1 MKQSMQKFMH
11 GLNKEQKTIKLIQ
24 MKKAIS
30 TLSIVR
36 FIRLPFLVLMLVVGV
51 QTLLAQDST
60 IAKTPVVKKSSFVKN
75 TFDGNHIIDN
85 QTVMVPIKGTFEF
98 DIQHRFGTVEH
109 GWKDLGGLFASANML
124 LGFSYVPI
132 KDIQIGFGATNDRM
146 QTVGTLKYSLLKQ
159 TKNNKMPV
167 SVTLFGNMV
176 MDTRAKNSSLPIVNV
191 QDRISYFS
199 QLIIAR
205 KLTENFSL
213 QVAPSFSYFNNVEG
227 YYDDAKIIQAKTNN
241 GHLAISVAG
250 RYKITDGMSII
261 ANYDQPLTQHPM
273 NNPNPNISL
282 GLDMKTSG
290 HDFQIFVGNYG
301 YILPQNN
308 NVYNH
313 NDFTKSQFLIGF
325 NISRLWNF

>member
-1 MKQSMQKFMH
+1 MIR
-11 GLNKEQKTIKLIQ
+11 L
-24 MKKAIS
+24 
-30 TLSIVR
+30 
-36 FIRLPFLVLMLVVGV
+36 IRLPLLMLVLVLAV
-51 QTLLAQDST
+51 NELMAQDST
-60 IAKTPVVKKSSFVKN
+60 QATAPVVKKKSYVKN
-75 TFDGNHIIDN
+75 TFDGNFIIDN

-109 GWKDLGGLFASANML
+109 GWKDLAGLFASANML

-132 KDIQIGFGATNDRM
+132 KDLQVGFGATNDRM
-146 QTVGTLKYSLLKQ
+146 QVDGNLKYALFKQ

-167 SVTLFGNMV
+167 SVTLFANTV
-176 MDTRAKNSSLPIVNV
+176 MDTRAKSSSLPIINL
-191 QDRISYFS
+191 QDRLCFFS

-205 KLTENFSL
+205 KINEKISL
-213 QVAPSFSYFNNVEG
+213 QVGPSLSYFNNVEA
-227 YYDDAKIIQAKTNN
+227 YYDVNKVIQPKINN
-241 GHLAISVAG
+241 AHLAISAAG
-250 RYKITDGMSII
+250 KFKLTEGLSLI
-261 ANYDQPLTQHPM
+261 ANYDQPITQHPM

-313 NDFTKSQFLIGF
+313 NDFSKSQFLIGF

>member
-1 MKQSMQKFMH
+1 MH
-11 GLNKEQKTIKLIQ
+11 GLNREQKTIKLIQ

-36 FIRLPFLVLMLVVGV
+36 FIRFPFLVLMLFVGV

-60 IAKTPVVKKSSFVKN
+60 KVKSPIVKKKSYVKN
-75 TFDGNHIIDN
+75 TFEGNHIIDN

-124 LGFSYVPI
+124 LGFSYVPV
-132 KDIQIGFGATNDRM
+132 KDIQFGFGATNDRM
-146 QTVGTLKYSLLKQ
+146 QTVGTVKYSLLKQ
-159 TKNNKMPV
+159 TKNNKIPV

-176 MDTRAKNSSLPIVNV
+176 MDTRAKNSSLPIINL
-191 QDRISYFS
+191 QDRLSYFS

-205 KLTENFSL
+205 KINENLSL
-213 QVAPSFSYFNNVEG
+213 QVAPSLSYFNNVEG
-227 YYDDAKIIQAKTNN
+227 YYNDAKIIQAKTNN

-250 RYKITDGMSII
+250 RYKITEVMSII
-261 ANYDQPLTQHPM
+261 ANYDQPITQHPM

>member
-1 MKQSMQKFMH
+1 MIH
-11 GLNKEQKTIKLIQ
+11 L
-24 MKKAIS
+24 
-30 TLSIVR
+30 
-36 FIRLPFLVLMLVVGV
+36 IRLPLIMLVLVLGV
-51 QTLLAQDST
+51 NELMAQDT
-60 IAKTPVVKKSSFVKN
+60 TQAAAPLVVKKSYVKN
-75 TFDGNHIIDN
+75 TFDGNYIIDN

-132 KDIQIGFGATNDRM
+132 KDVQVGFGATNDRM
-146 QTVGTLKYSLLKQ
+146 QVDGNLKYALFKQ

-167 SVTLFGNMV
+167 SVTLFANSV
-176 MDTRAKNSSLPIVNV
+176 MDTRAKNSSLPIINL
-191 QDRISYFS
+191 QDRLSFFS

-205 KLTENFSL
+205 KVNERISL
-213 QVAPSFSYFNNVEG
+213 QLSPSLSYFNNVEG
-227 YYDDAKIIQAKTNN
+227 YYDDNKVIQSKTNN
-241 GHLAISVAG
+241 AHVAISASGKFKLTEGV
-250 RYKITDGMSII
+250 SLI
-261 ANYDQPLTQHPM
+261 ANYDQPITQHPM
-273 NNPNPNISL
+273 NNSNPNISL

-313 NDFTKSQFLIGF
+313 NDFSKSQFLIGF

>member
-1 MKQSMQKFMH
+1 MH
-11 GLNKEQKTIKLIQ
+11 GLNREQKTIKLIQ
-24 MKKAIS
+24 MKNAIS
-30 TLSIVR
+30 YISMMR
-36 FIRLPFLVLMLVVGV
+36 FMRLHILVLMLLVGV

-60 IAKTPVVKKSSFVKN
+60 LAKTTVVKKNALVKN
-75 TFDGNHIIDN
+75 TFEGNYIIDN

-109 GWKDLGGLFASANML
+109 GWNDLGGLFASANML

-132 KDIQIGFGATNDRM
+132 KDLQFGFGATNDRM
-146 QTVGTLKYSLLKQ
+146 QTVGTVKYSLLKQ
-159 TKNNKMPV
+159 TKNNKIPV

-176 MDTRAKNSSLPIVNV
+176 MDTRAKNSSLPIINL
-191 QDRISYFS
+191 QDRLSYFS

-205 KLTENFSL
+205 KINENLSL
-213 QVAPSFSYFNNVEG
+213 QVAPSLSYFNNVEG
-227 YYDDAKIIQAKTNN
+227 YYNDAKIIQAKSNN
-241 GHLAISVAG
+241 SHLAISVAG
-250 RYKITDGMSII
+250 RYKITEGMSII
-261 ANYDQPLTQHPM
+261 ANYDQPITQHPM

>member
-30 TLSIVR
+30 NTSMIR
-36 FIRLPFLVLMLVVGV
+36 FIRLPLLLLL
-51 QTLLAQDST
+51 LLAGVNQLMAQDT
-60 IAKTPVVKKSSFVKN
+60 TKEKAPVVKKNSYVKN
-75 TFDGNHIIDN
+75 TFEGNHIIDN

-132 KDIQIGFGATNDRM
+132 KDLQFGFGATNDRM
-146 QTVGTLKYSLLKQ
+146 QTAGTIKYALLKQ

-167 SVTLFGNMV
+167 SVTLFGNIV
-176 MDTRAKNSSLPIVNV
+176 MDTRAKNSSLPIINV
-191 QDRISYFS
+191 QDRLSYFS

-227 YYDDAKIIQAKTNN
+227 YYDDAKVIQAKTNN
-241 GHLAISVAG
+241 GHLAVSVAG
-250 RYKITDGMSII
+250 KYKITDGMSII
-261 ANYDQPLTQHPM
+261 ANYDQPITQHPM
-273 NNPNPNISL
+273 NNPNPNISI

-313 NDFTKSQFLIGF
+313 NDFSKSQFLIGF

>member
-1 MKQSMQKFMH
+1 
-11 GLNKEQKTIKLIQ
+11 
-24 MKKAIS
+24 MKKAINYTS
-30 TLSIVR
+30 MIRL
-36 FIRLPFLVLMLVVGV
+36 IRLPLMMLILVLGKNELM
-51 QTLLAQDST
+51 AQDST
-60 IAKTPVVKKSSFVKN
+60 QAAAPFVIKKSYVKN
-75 TFDGNHIIDN
+75 TFDGNYIIDN

-98 DIQHRFGTVEH
+98 DIQHRFGTIEH

-132 KDIQIGFGATNDRM
+132 KDLQFGFGATNDRM
-146 QTVGTLKYSLLKQ
+146 QVDGNLKYALFKQ

-167 SVTLFGNMV
+167 SVTLFANSV
-176 MDTRAKNSSLPIVNV
+176 MDTRAKNSSLPIINL
-191 QDRISYFS
+191 QDRLSFFS

-205 KLTENFSL
+205 KVNERISL
-213 QVAPSFSYFNNVEG
+213 QLSPSLSYFNNVEG
-227 YYDDAKIIQAKTNN
+227 YYDENKVIQLKTNN
-241 GHLAISVAG
+241 AHVAISASG
-250 RYKITDGMSII
+250 KFKLTEGISLI
-261 ANYDQPLTQHPM
+261 ANYDQPITQHPM

-313 NDFTKSQFLIGF
+313 NDFSKSQFLIGF

>member
-1 MKQSMQKFMH
+1 
-11 GLNKEQKTIKLIQ
+11 
-24 MKKAIS
+24 MKKAIKYTS
-30 TLSIVR
+30 MIHL
-36 FIRLPFLVLMLVVGV
+36 IRLPLIMLVLVLGV
-51 QTLLAQDST
+51 NELMAQDT
-60 IAKTPVVKKSSFVKN
+60 TQAAAPLVVKKSYVKN
-75 TFDGNHIIDN
+75 TFDGNYIIDN

-132 KDIQIGFGATNDRM
+132 KDVQVGFGATNDRM
-146 QTVGTLKYSLLKQ
+146 QVDGNLKYALFKQ

-167 SVTLFGNMV
+167 SVTLFANSV
-176 MDTRAKNSSLPIVNV
+176 MDTRAKNSSLPIINL
-191 QDRISYFS
+191 QDRLSFFS

-205 KLTENFSL
+205 KVNERISL
-213 QVAPSFSYFNNVEG
+213 QLSPSLSYFNNVEG
-227 YYDDAKIIQAKTNN
+227 YYDDNKVIQSKTNN
-241 GHLAISVAG
+241 AHVAISASGKFKLTEGV
-250 RYKITDGMSII
+250 SLI
-261 ANYDQPLTQHPM
+261 ANYDQPITQHPM
-273 NNPNPNISL
+273 NNSNPNISL

-313 NDFTKSQFLIGF
+313 NDFSKSQFLIGF

>member
-1 MKQSMQKFMH
+1 MIR
-11 GLNKEQKTIKLIQ
+11 L
-24 MKKAIS
+24 
-30 TLSIVR
+30 
-36 FIRLPFLVLMLVVGV
+36 IRLPIIILALVLGV
-51 QTLLAQDST
+51 NELLAQDT
-60 IAKTPVVKKSSFVKN
+60 TQPAAPVVVKKSYVKN
-75 TFDGNHIIDN
+75 TFDGNYIIDN

-132 KDIQIGFGATNDRM
+132 KDLQVGFGATNDRM
-146 QTVGTLKYSLLKQ
+146 QVDGNIKYALLKQ
-159 TKNNKMPV
+159 TKSNKMPV
-167 SVTLFGNMV
+167 SITLFANSV
-176 MDTRAKNSSLPIVNV
+176 MDTRAKSSSLPIINV
-191 QDRISYFS
+191 QDRLSFFS

-205 KLTENFSL
+205 KINEKISL
-213 QVAPSFSYFNNVEG
+213 QVGPSLSYFNNVEG
-227 YYDDAKIIQAKTNN
+227 YYDDNQLIQSKTNN
-241 GHLAISVAG
+241 AHVAISASG
-250 RYKITDGMSII
+250 KFKLAEGLSLI
-261 ANYDQPLTQHPM
+261 ANYDQPITQHPM

-313 NDFTKSQFLIGF
+313 NDFSKSQFLIGF

>member
-1 MKQSMQKFMH
+1 
-11 GLNKEQKTIKLIQ
+11 
-24 MKKAIS
+24 MKKAINYTS
-30 TLSIVR
+30 MIRL
-36 FIRLPFLVLMLVVGV
+36 IRLPLLMLVLVLAV
-51 QTLLAQDST
+51 NELMAQDST
-60 IAKTPVVKKSSFVKN
+60 QATAPVVKKKSYVKN
-75 TFDGNHIIDN
+75 TFDGNFIIDN

-109 GWKDLGGLFASANML
+109 GWKDLAGLFASANML

-132 KDIQIGFGATNDRM
+132 KDLQVGFGATNDRM
-146 QTVGTLKYSLLKQ
+146 QVDGNLKYALFKQ

-167 SVTLFGNMV
+167 SVTLFANTV
-176 MDTRAKNSSLPIVNV
+176 MDTRAKSSSLPIINL
-191 QDRISYFS
+191 QDRLSFFS

-205 KLTENFSL
+205 KINEKISL
-213 QVAPSFSYFNNVEG
+213 QVGPSLSYFNNVEA
-227 YYDDAKIIQAKTNN
+227 YYDDNKVIQPKTNN
-241 GHLAISVAG
+241 THLAISAAG
-250 RYKITDGMSII
+250 KFKLTEGLSLI
-261 ANYDQPLTQHPM
+261 ANYDQPITQHPM

-313 NDFTKSQFLIGF
+313 NDFSKSQFLIGF

>member
-1 MKQSMQKFMH
+1 MH

-30 TLSIVR
+30 YTSIVSL
-36 FIRLPFLVLMLVVGV
+36 IRLPLLMLVLV
-51 QTLLAQDST
+51 LSINSLIAQDST
-60 IAKTPVVKKSSFVKN
+60 QANAPVVKKKSYVKN
-75 TFDGNHIIDN
+75 TFEGNYIIDN

-98 DIQHRFGTVEH
+98 DIQHRFGTIEH

-124 LGFSYVPI
+124 LGFSYVPV
-132 KDIQIGFGATNDRM
+132 KDLQVGFGSTNDRM
-146 QTVGTLKYSLLKQ
+146 QVDGNVKYALLKQ

-167 SVTLFGNMV
+167 SVTFFANSV
-176 MDTRAKNSSLPIVNV
+176 MDTRAKSSSLPIVNL
-191 QDRISYFS
+191 QDRFSFFS

-205 KLTENFSL
+205 KITESFSV
-213 QVAPSFSYFNNVEG
+213 QVAPSYSYFNNVEG
-227 YYDDAKIIQAKTNN
+227 YYDDNKVIQAKTNN
-241 GHLAISVAG
+241 GHIAVSVAG
-250 RYKITDGMSII
+250 KYKLTEGLSLI
-261 ANYDQPLTQHPM
+261 ANYDQPITQHPM
-273 NNPNPNISL
+273 NNPNPNISM

-313 NDFTKSQFLIGF
+313 NDFSKSQFLIGF

>member
-1 MKQSMQKFMH
+1 MH
-11 GLNKEQKTIKLIQ
+11 GLNKAHKTIKLIQ
-24 MKKAIS
+24 MKKIIFYTSIIS
-30 TLSIVR
+30 KVR
-36 FIRLPFLVLMLVVGV
+36 FIRVPLMLLILIVGEH
-51 QTLLAQDST
+51 QLLAQDST
-60 IAKTPVVKKSSFVKN
+60 KVNSPIVKKKSFVKN
-75 TFDGNHIIDN
+75 TFEGNYIIDN

-109 GWKDLGGLFASANML
+109 GWKDLGGLFANANML
-124 LGFSYVPI
+124 LGFSYVPM
-132 KDIQIGFGATNDRM
+132 KDIQFGFGATNDRM
-146 QTVGTLKYSLLKQ
+146 QTLGTVKYSLLKQ

-176 MDTRAKNSSLPIVNV
+176 MDTRAKNSALPIINV
-191 QDRISYFS
+191 QDRLSYFS

-205 KLTENFSL
+205 KINENFSL

-227 YYDDAKIIQAKTNN
+227 YYDYAKVIQAKTNN

-250 RYKITDGMSII
+250 RYKITEGMSLI
-261 ANYDQPLTQHPM
+261 ANYDQPITQHPM

-301 YILPQNN
+301 SILPQNN

>member
-1 MKQSMQKFMH
+1 MIR
-11 GLNKEQKTIKLIQ
+11 L
-24 MKKAIS
+24 
-30 TLSIVR
+30 
-36 FIRLPFLVLMLVVGV
+36 IRLPLLMLVLALGV
-51 QTLLAQDST
+51 NELMAQDST
-60 IAKTPVVKKSSFVKN
+60 QATAPVVKKKSYVKN
-75 TFDGNHIIDN
+75 TFDGNFIIDN

-109 GWKDLGGLFASANML
+109 GWKDLAGLFASANML

-132 KDIQIGFGATNDRM
+132 KDLQVGFGATNDRM
-146 QTVGTLKYSLLKQ
+146 QVNGNLKYSLFKQ
-159 TKNNKMPV
+159 TKNNRMPV
-167 SVTLFGNMV
+167 SVTLFANSV
-176 MDTRAKNSSLPIVNV
+176 MDTRAKNSALPIINL
-191 QDRISYFS
+191 QDRMSFFS

-205 KLTENFSL
+205 KINESISL
-213 QVAPSFSYFNNVEG
+213 QVGPSLSYFNNVEA
-227 YYDDAKIIQAKTNN
+227 YYDANKVIQPKTNN
-241 GHLAISVAG
+241 AHLAISVAG
-250 RYKITDGMSII
+250 KFKLTEGLSLI
-261 ANYDQPLTQHPM
+261 ANYDQPITQHPM

-313 NDFTKSQFLIGF
+313 NDFSKSQFLIGF

>member
-1 MKQSMQKFMH
+1 
-11 GLNKEQKTIKLIQ
+11 
-24 MKKAIS
+24 MKKAINYTS
-30 TLSIVR
+30 MIRL
-36 FIRLPFLVLMLVVGV
+36 IRLPLLMLVLVLGV
-51 QTLLAQDST
+51 NELMAQDST
-60 IAKTPVVKKSSFVKN
+60 QATAPVVKKKSYVKN
-75 TFDGNHIIDN
+75 TFDGNFIIDN

-109 GWKDLGGLFASANML
+109 GWKDLAGLFASANML

-132 KDIQIGFGATNDRM
+132 KDLQVGFGATNDRM
-146 QTVGTLKYSLLKQ
+146 QVDGNLKYALLKQ
-159 TKNNKMPV
+159 TKSNKMPV
-167 SVTLFGNMV
+167 SVTLFANSV
-176 MDTRAKNSSLPIVNV
+176 MDTRAKNSSLPIINL
-191 QDRISYFS
+191 QDRMSFFS

-205 KLTENFSL
+205 KINESISL
-213 QVAPSFSYFNNVEG
+213 QVGPSLSYFNNVEA
-227 YYDDAKIIQAKTNN
+227 YYDDNKVIQPKTNN
-241 GHLAISVAG
+241 AHLAISAAG
-250 RYKITDGMSII
+250 KFKLTEGLSLI
-261 ANYDQPLTQHPM
+261 ANYDQPITQHPM

-313 NDFTKSQFLIGF
+313 NDFSKSQFLIGF

>member
-1 MKQSMQKFMH
+1 MIR
-11 GLNKEQKTIKLIQ
+11 L
-24 MKKAIS
+24 
-30 TLSIVR
+30 
-36 FIRLPFLVLMLVVGV
+36 IRLPIIILALVLGV
-51 QTLLAQDST
+51 NELLAQDT
-60 IAKTPVVKKSSFVKN
+60 TQPAAPVVVKKSYVKN
-75 TFDGNHIIDN
+75 TFDGNYIIDN

-132 KDIQIGFGATNDRM
+132 KDLQVGFGATNDRM
-146 QTVGTLKYSLLKQ
+146 QVNGNIKYALLKQ
-159 TKNNKMPV
+159 TKSNKMPV
-167 SVTLFGNMV
+167 SITLFANSV
-176 MDTRAKNSSLPIVNV
+176 MDTRAKSSSLPIINV
-191 QDRISYFS
+191 QDRLSFFS

-205 KLTENFSL
+205 KINEKISL
-213 QVAPSFSYFNNVEG
+213 QVGPSLSYFNNVEG
-227 YYDDAKIIQAKTNN
+227 YYDDNQLIQSKTNN
-241 GHLAISVAG
+241 AHVAISASG
-250 RYKITDGMSII
+250 KFKLTEGLSLI
-261 ANYDQPLTQHPM
+261 ANYDQPITQHPM

-313 NDFTKSQFLIGF
+313 NDFSKSQFLIGF

>member
-1 MKQSMQKFMH
+1 
-11 GLNKEQKTIKLIQ
+11 

-30 TLSIVR
+30 YTSMIRL
-36 FIRLPFLVLMLVVGV
+36 IRLPLLMLVLALGV
-51 QTLLAQDST
+51 NELMAQDST
-60 IAKTPVVKKSSFVKN
+60 QATAPVVKKKSYVKN
-75 TFDGNHIIDN
+75 TFDGNFIIDN

-109 GWKDLGGLFASANML
+109 GWKDLAGLFASANML

-132 KDIQIGFGATNDRM
+132 KDLQVGFGATNDRM
-146 QTVGTLKYSLLKQ
+146 QVNGNLKYALFKQ

-167 SVTLFGNMV
+167 SVTLFANSV
-176 MDTRAKNSSLPIVNV
+176 MDTRAKNSALPIINL
-191 QDRISYFS
+191 QDRMSFFS

-205 KLTENFSL
+205 KINESISL
-213 QVAPSFSYFNNVEG
+213 QVGPSLSYFNNVEA
-227 YYDDAKIIQAKTNN
+227 YYDANKVIQPKTNN
-241 GHLAISVAG
+241 AHLAISVAG
-250 RYKITDGMSII
+250 KFKLTEGLSLI
-261 ANYDQPLTQHPM
+261 ANYDQPITQHPM

-313 NDFTKSQFLIGF
+313 NDFSKSQFLIGF

>member
-1 MKQSMQKFMH
+1 MIR
-11 GLNKEQKTIKLIQ
+11 L
-24 MKKAIS
+24 
-30 TLSIVR
+30 
-36 FIRLPFLVLMLVVGV
+36 IRLPLLMLVLALGV
-51 QTLLAQDST
+51 NELMAQDST
-60 IAKTPVVKKSSFVKN
+60 QATAPVVKKKSYVKN
-75 TFDGNHIIDN
+75 TFDGNFIIDN

-109 GWKDLGGLFASANML
+109 GWKDLAGLFASANML

-132 KDIQIGFGATNDRM
+132 KDLQVGFGTTNDRM
-146 QTVGTLKYSLLKQ
+146 QVNGNLKYALFKQ
-159 TKNNKMPV
+159 TKNNRMPV
-167 SVTLFGNMV
+167 SVTLFANSV
-176 MDTRAKNSSLPIVNV
+176 MDTRAKNSALPIINL
-191 QDRISYFS
+191 QDRMSFFS

-205 KLTENFSL
+205 KINESISL
-213 QVAPSFSYFNNVEG
+213 QVGPSLSYFNNVEA
-227 YYDDAKIIQAKTNN
+227 YYDANKVIQPKTNN
-241 GHLAISVAG
+241 AHLAISVAG
-250 RYKITDGMSII
+250 KFKLTEGLSLI
-261 ANYDQPLTQHPM
+261 ANYDQPITQHPM

-313 NDFTKSQFLIGF
+313 NDFSKSQFLIGF

>member
-1 MKQSMQKFMH
+1 MH

-30 TLSIVR
+30 YTSIVSL
-36 FIRLPFLVLMLVVGV
+36 IRLPLLMLVLV
-51 QTLLAQDST
+51 LSINSLIAQDST
-60 IAKTPVVKKSSFVKN
+60 QANAPVVKKKSYVKN
-75 TFDGNHIIDN
+75 TFEGNYIIDN

-98 DIQHRFGTVEH
+98 DIQHRFGTIEH

-124 LGFSYVPI
+124 LGFSYVPV
-132 KDIQIGFGATNDRM
+132 KDLQVGFGSTNDRM
-146 QTVGTLKYSLLKQ
+146 QVDGNVKYALLKQ

-167 SVTLFGNMV
+167 SVTFFANSV
-176 MDTRAKNSSLPIVNV
+176 MDTRAKSSSLPIVNL
-191 QDRISYFS
+191 QDRFSFFS

-205 KLTENFSL
+205 KITESFSV
-213 QVAPSFSYFNNVEG
+213 QVAPSYSYFNNVEG
-227 YYDDAKIIQAKTNN
+227 YYDDNKVIQAKTNN
-241 GHLAISVAG
+241 GHIAVSVAG
-250 RYKITDGMSII
+250 KYKLTEGLSLI
-261 ANYDQPLTQHPM
+261 ANYDQPITQHPM
-273 NNPNPNISL
+273 NNPNPNISM

-308 NVYNH
+308 NLYNH
-313 NDFTKSQFLIGF
+313 NDFSKSQFLIGF

>member
-1 MKQSMQKFMH
+1 
-11 GLNKEQKTIKLIQ
+11 
-24 MKKAIS
+24 MKKVIKYTS
-30 TLSIVR
+30 MIRL
-36 FIRLPFLVLMLVVGV
+36 IRLPIILALVLGV
-51 QTLLAQDST
+51 NELLAQDT
-60 IAKTPVVKKSSFVKN
+60 TQPAAPVVVKKSYVKN
-75 TFDGNHIIDN
+75 TFDGNYIIDN

-132 KDIQIGFGATNDRM
+132 KDLQVGFGATNDRM
-146 QTVGTLKYSLLKQ
+146 QVDGNIKYALLKQ
-159 TKNNKMPV
+159 TKSNKMPV
-167 SVTLFGNMV
+167 SITLFANSV
-176 MDTRAKNSSLPIVNV
+176 MDTRAKSSSLPIINV
-191 QDRISYFS
+191 QDRLSFFS

-205 KLTENFSL
+205 KINEKISL
-213 QVAPSFSYFNNVEG
+213 QVGPSLSYFNNVEG
-227 YYDDAKIIQAKTNN
+227 YYDDNQLIQSKTNN
-241 GHLAISVAG
+241 AHVAISASG
-250 RYKITDGMSII
+250 KFKLAEGLSLI
-261 ANYDQPLTQHPM
+261 ANYDQPITQHPM

-313 NDFTKSQFLIGF
+313 NDFSKSQFLIGF